1 MYGPIDAGSDE
12 LDAIETASVEAYL
25 MALIT
30 GVWAMDNS
38 SLLQVGEPLAEGMD
52 LCSSSVSD
60 DITWARQTRVNY
72 LNDLSFL
79 NYLRSL

>member
-1 MYGPIDAGSDE
+1 
-12 LDAIETASVEAYL
+12 

-30 GVWAMDNS
+30 GVWAMDDS